1 MQIDPETKVITRDYY
16 TLHNFLIAVGGLS
29 EAITMLLMI
38 LMPVLFVVFLRK
50 LASIIQQKKL
60 EDYKASVVHAIILY
74 HEKLL
79 KLKQGE
85 LFENKESNNWLSVN
99 PMDISKIEDISKK
112 VDVLKTTVHLD
123 LVDVFEMEELFDEIY
138 GIFKSKMDGDAQT
151 AGAADADTP
160 LLVKT
165 IINGKLVPVDLNIAI
180 SCGDFMLK
188 QGGLGDKGTSQFNTR
203 ESKKKPGRIVGTF
216 IKGKL
221 TKVDLDSIEAR
232 EEQQRKLL
240 GND

>member
-1 MQIDPETKVITRDYY
+1 
-16 TLHNFLIAVGGLS
+16 LIAVGGLS

-99 PMDISKIEDISKK
+99 PMDISKIEDIS
-112 VDVLKTTVHLD
+112 
-123 LVDVFEMEELFDEIY
+123 
-138 GIFKSKMDGDAQT
+138 
-151 AGAADADTP
+151 
-160 LLVKT
+160 
-165 IINGKLVPVDLNIAI
+165 
-180 SCGDFMLK
+180 
-188 QGGLGDKGTSQFNTR
+188 
-203 ESKKKPGRIVGTF
+203 
-216 IKGKL
+216 
-221 TKVDLDSIEAR
+221 
-232 EEQQRKLL
+232 
-240 GND
+240 

>member
-1 MQIDPETKVITRDYY
+1 MITRDYY

-74 HEKLL
+74 YEKLL

-123 LVDVFEMEELFDEIY
+123 LVDVFEMEVLFDEIY
-138 GIFKSKMDGDAQT
+138 GIFKSKMDGDGQT
-151 AGAADADTP
+151 GVAAVADTP

-188 QGGLGDKGTSQFNTR
+188 QGGLGDKGTSLFNTR

-240 GND
+240 GHD